1 MNGVVMMD
9 DTHSTNNESEKQIQ
23 TDFSYAIVAGWLILP
38 AIGLVFSFLESLLF
52 LISAD
57 FAAAP
62 FVYVIN
68 ILFVLLQ
75 AVIIWAWI
83 KRKKV
88 LPALMI
94 IIYALS
100 ILGELLFS
108 GGCAA
113 SGFELFF
120 FVLLDLIWIGYFI
133 RSKRVK
139 ATFVYSI

>member
-1 MNGVVMMD
+1 MMD

-108 GGCAA
+108 GGFAA

-139 ATFVYSI
+139 ATFVY